1 MSWSGG
7 APPRLLLGPWLVD
20 GPAHRLVQGEQS
32 VALEP
37 LHMAVLLALCERVGR
52 VVSADELLA
61 TCWRGE
67 PLGDNPV
74 HKAIAALRRA
84 LGDSATAPQYIETIR
99 KQGYRLISP
108 VQSLG
113 EQGPRG
119 RSGAWTAGSP
129 FRGLEAFEARHAAVF
144 FGRDPM
150 VAALL
155 DALNQQWRRRYPLVL
170 LLGPSGSGKSSLV
183 QAGLLPALHGASQP
197 QADWPL
203 RICADATLDGASLGE
218 WDAFE
223 GLAAAMLD
231 WEVADAPLLSG
242 YSVNTLGEAL
252 RQQPSQVAAH
262 LQAGLQAPAC
272 GGLPAALVLDRWEA
286 VLASQPHST
295 VAALLATLDT
305 LLRATPLVLIV
316 VCRND
321 HYAELAR
328 HEVLMAGKAHGA
340 HVDLLPPDADALAQI
355 IRLPAQAAGLHYGLD
370 AAGWRRLDD
379 RLVADALGA
388 QDALPLLQYT
398 LAALYEARS
407 DAGEMTWA
415 AYDAMGGLEGAIGRR
430 AEAVLAALPPE
441 QQAALPALLAH
452 LVQLLPT
459 ASGGPATPSG
469 RWMPL
474 NACRSDAELALL
486 RALVE
491 ARLLVTD
498 QLGGRVGFR
507 VAHEAL
513 LRRWPRATSWVAQH
527 QRTLSTRDE
536 LHPWVQRWREAQ
548 GAAAYLLPAGPLLS
562 RAREGLATHLELF
575 NDDERQFVQR
585 SEQRHQRKR
594 QWRWAAV
601 AASVALA
608 AVTSWMAVHNLELAH
623 QAQARE
629 RESQRLSSFMLGELA
644 DQLRPLGKLDLLG
657 SLGEQGL
664 AALADRDAHSL
675 APTDA
680 IQRAKALLVLAEVQG
695 SRGKG
700 QRPLSDQAAQQ
711 ARDLLQAHP
720 EWAQSHAADYWPTLG
735 AAWFWLGQN
744 AYDAGE
750 LDTAA
755 HAMGQYRQ
763 VAQQWLS
770 AAPQSVP
777 ARTELGYA
785 LSSLGSVAVKRA
797 RWKEAQE
804 VFEAARGLAKAALAE
819 QPDSSTHQSILN
831 ETETWLG
838 VVAYVQGQP
847 LKALEWYEGTL
858 QRMTKRADANAEAA
872 LDSWIRGG
880 LLRRIADARIAMA
893 DRERARQDLKSAAVA
908 LSSAWRS
915 EPSNANWEIHL
926 MIAKAQLALLETSE
940 AKGANAK
947 LGAVLSELT
956 LAASRSDS
964 RTEPYGRAKVL
975 LGLLRAKQALET
987 GDASTAIRVCDDAK
1001 ALLDDVYKAA
1011 PDWQLDQLRGQ
1022 LALIG
1027 LAASKA
1033 LNADAERQRWCDQ
1046 MQTALAP
1053 ALASG
1058 HVGVVLEASLHLQVC
1073 AGSRTPT
1080 PEDWQR
1086 LSAGGYRVAWVSG
1099 GDVPLQSV
1107 NPRGRPTP

>member
-231 WEVADAPLLSG
+231 WEAADAPLLSG
-242 YSVNTLGEAL
+242 YSVNTLGDAL

-272 GGLPAALVLDRWEA
+272 GGLPAALVLDRWET

-355 IRLPAQAAGLHYGLD
+355 IRLPAQTAGLHYGLD

-398 LAALYEARS
+398 LAALYEART

-527 QRTLSTRDE
+527 QRTLNTRDE

-575 NDDERQFVQR
+575 NDDERQFVRR
-585 SEQRHQRKR
+585 SERRHQRKR

-664 AALADRDAHSL
+664 AALADREAHSL

-700 QRPLSDQAAQQ
+700 QRPLSNQAAQQ
-711 ARDLLQAHP
+711 ARDLLRAHP

-763 VAQQWLS
+763 VAQQWL
-770 AAPQSVP
+770 AAEPQSVP

-785 LSSLGSVAVKRA
+785 LSSLGSVAVKLA

-819 QPDSSTHQSILN
+819 QADSSTHQSILN

-847 LKALEWYEGTL
+847 LKALEWYEGVERRVAASRGKREATAVEQWEEGAL
-858 QRMTKRADANAEAA
+858 LLRMADAQEAVAKPDRAKEHLVRAVAALKRA
-872 LDSWIRGG
+872 
-880 LLRRIADARIAMA
+880 
-893 DRERARQDLKSAAVA
+893 
-908 LSSAWRS
+908 SSS
-915 EPSNANWEIHL
+915 EPSNSSWREHL
-926 MIAKAQLALLETSE
+926 LIARAQLLWLKVSGGVAREVDLE
-940 AKGANAK
+940 A
-947 LGAVLSELT
+947 
-956 LAASRSDS
+956 LAAELGVAQAPTAATAERLSRPKLLFTIADAT
-964 RTEPYGRAKVL
+964 RRLELGDANGAWQAIQGAKIAMDEEYRAAADWKLEPWRARLAMV
-975 LGLLRAKQALET
+975 GLRALKSH
-987 GDASTAIRVCDDAK
+987 DK
-1001 ALLDDVYKAA
+1001 DV
-1011 PDWQLDQLRGQ
+1011 
-1022 LALIG
+1022 
-1027 LAASKA
+1027 
-1033 LNADAERQRWCDQ
+1033 ERRAWCAQ
-1046 MQTALAP
+1046 VQTALAP
-1053 ALASG
+1053 AIAAG
-1058 HVGVVLEASLHLQVC
+1058 HAGVVLEAGLHLQAC
-1073 AGSRTPT
+1073 AGSRTPA

-1086 LSAGGYRVAWVSG
+1086 ISAGGYRVAWVGG
-1099 GDVPLQSV
+1099 GDLPLQLAS
-1107 NPRGRPTP
+1107 PTGRPKP

>member
-1 MSWSGG
+1 
-7 APPRLLLGPWLVD
+7 LLLGPWLVD
-20 GPAHRLVQGEQS
+20 GPAHRLVQGEQR

-61 TCWRGE
+61 ACWRGE

-84 LGDSATAPQYIETIR
+84 LGDSATTPQYIETIR
-99 KQGYRLISP
+99 KQGYRLIST
-108 VQSLG
+108 VQVLG
-113 EQGPRG
+113 DQGPRG
-119 RSGAWTAGSP
+119 RTGAWTAGSP

-150 VAALL
+150 VATLL
-155 DALNQQWRRRYPLVL
+155 QALNQQWQRHYPLVV

-183 QAGLLPALHGASQP
+183 QAGLLPALHGARP
-197 QADWPL
+197 ADWPL
-203 RICADATLDGASLGE
+203 RICADATLDGGSLGP

-231 WEVADAPLLSG
+231 WEVADTPLLSG
-242 YSVNTLGEAL
+242 YSISSLGEAL
-252 RQQPSQVAAH
+252 RQQPAQVAAH

-272 GGLPAALVLDRWEA
+272 AGLPAALVLDRWEA
-286 VLASQPHST
+286 LLASQPHST
-295 VAALLATLDT
+295 VAALLATLDH
-305 LLRATPLVLIV
+305 LLRATPLVAVV

-328 HEVLMAGKAHGA
+328 HEVLMAGKVHGA
-340 HVDLLPPDADALAQI
+340 HVDLLPPDAEALAQI

-379 RLVADALGA
+379 RLVADAVGA
-388 QDALPLLQYT
+388 PDALPLLQYT

-407 DAGEMTWA
+407 DAGELRWA
-415 AYDAMGGLEGAIGRR
+415 AYDDMGGLDGAIGRR
-430 AEAVLAALPPE
+430 AEAVLAALPE
-441 QQAALPALLAH
+441 DQQAALPALLGH
-452 LVQLLPT
+452 LVQL
-459 ASGGPATPSG
+459 AGPAGAQATTPSG

-474 NACRSDAELALL
+474 NACRDDAELALL

-498 QLGGRVGFR
+498 QVGGRVGFR

-513 LRRWPRATSWVAQH
+513 LRRWPRVTTWVAQH
-527 QRTLSTRDE
+527 QLSLSTRDE

-548 GAAAYLLPAGPLLS
+548 GASAYLLPQGPLLS
-562 RAREGLATHLELF
+562 RAREGLVTHLELF
-575 NDDERQFVQR
+575 TEDERQFVQR
-585 SEQRHQRKR
+585 SVLRHQRKR

-601 AASVALA
+601 AASVVLA

-664 AALADRDAHSL
+664 AALAEREADNSL
-675 APTDA
+675 GPTDA

-711 ARDLLQAHP
+711 ARQLLQAHP

-755 HAMGQYRQ
+755 QAMGQYRQ
-763 VAQQWLS
+763 VAQQWV
-770 AAPQSVP
+770 AAEPKNAT
-777 ARTELGYA
+777 ARTELGSA
-785 LSSLGSVAVKRA
+785 LGSLGAIAIKRA
-797 RWKEAQE
+797 RWAEAQQA
-804 VFEAARGLAKAALAE
+804 FEEGRRLAQAALADE
-819 QPDSSTHQSILN
+819 PDNATHESILN

-847 LKALEWYEGTL
+847 VKALEWYEGPL
-858 QRMTKRADANAEAA
+858 KRMAKRASTSGEAA
-872 LDSWIRGG
+872 LESWIRGG
-880 LLRRIADARIAMA
+880 LLRRTADARIAMA
-893 DRERARQDLKSAAVA
+893 DRERARQDLQSAAAA

-926 MIAKAQLALLETSE
+926 VIAKAQLALLEASE
-940 AKGANAK
+940 ARGVNAK
-947 LGAVLSELT
+947 LGAVLSELSVAT
-956 LAASRSDS
+956 SRGDS
-964 RTEPYGRAKVL
+964 KAEPYGRAKVL

-987 GDASTAIRVCDDAK
+987 GDASTAIRACDDVK

-1027 LAASKA
+1027 LAALNA
-1033 LNADAERQRWCDQ
+1033 LNADAERQRWCEQ
-1046 MQTALAP
+1046 MQAALAP

-1058 HVGVVLEASLHLQVC
+1058 HAGVVLEASLHLQAC
-1073 AGSRTPT
+1073 AGSRTPS

-1086 LSAGGYRVAWVSG
+1086 LSAGGYRVAWMSG